1 MTATAASLSR
11 VGAAPQRPA
20 GTRVIGSLAATTRI
34 PVTITL
40 QPPDPA
46 ALQSY
51 ATAVSTPGSSDYRH
65 YLSVA
70 AFRARFGPT
79 DAQIAA
85 VRSALS
91 SAGLTPS
98 PVSANGLVI
107 TLSGSAAQL
116 SSVFST
122 SFDQVKLAGGRT
134 AYVNTSA
141 PAVPSS
147 IASMIQSVT
156 GLDSLRRRAA
166 TRPPPAA
173 RQRPSTA
180 PPANGQT
187 PSPAARRR
195 APTAAPSPNGYTAD
209 ELASAYGF
217 SGLYGQGDL
226 GAGQTIGLLEL
237 EPYARSDV
245 SDLRILLRHQPVG
258 DEHLRRRLRP
268 RPPAKM
274 GEAAATSRT

>member
-1 MTATAASLSR
+1 MHRAVPAAVLTVLVIGALLSAAGTATAASMSP

-51 ATAVSTPGSSDYRH
+51 ATAVSTPGSSAYRD

-107 TLSGSAAQL
+107 TLSGSAARL
-116 SSVFST
+116 SSAFST

-141 PAVPSS
+141 PAVPKS

-156 GLDSLRRRAA
+156 GLSSLVVAQPLGLGRR
-166 TRPPPAA
+166 P
-173 RQRPSTA
+173 
-180 PPANGQT
+180 
-187 PSPAARRR
+187 
-195 APTAAPSPNGYTAD
+195 
-209 ELASAYGF
+209 
-217 SGLYGQGDL
+217 
-226 GAGQTIGLLEL
+226 
-237 EPYARSDV
+237 
-245 SDLRILLRHQPVG
+245 
-258 DEHLRRRLRP
+258 
-268 RPPAKM
+268 
-274 GEAAATSRT
+274 